1 MNHKLSKFLGRISS
15 AYSPPSP
22 LASTSPRCYASSSSP
37 SKLST
42 SPRLALGG
50 VSVAGGLYALY
61 NFWPTQSQSSQIVQM
76 NPDSEPIPHI
86 LPEAPPYNDKCIKI
100 RYPEDK
106 TKLKLT
112 LYQYTTCPFCC
123 KVRAFLDYFGIS
135 YDIVEVNSVFRKEIK
150 WSPNYKKVPILV
162 VKTPQGD
169 FLQLND
175 STMIISA
182 LMTYLKEPS
191 KNLKDIVECYP
202 QVTNT
207 DPSSGKSTIEIRN
220 KYFIMHQNDSVND
233 KNLKEELKWRKWVDS
248 VFVHRISPN
257 VYRSLSESIE
267 AFHWFDTA
275 GNWKNV
281 FNTFERQVVI
291 YLGASVMWILGKV
304 LKKRHGLP
312 DDVREAIYHEVNNY
326 LSHVKKKG
334 GSFGGGE
341 VPDLADISFYGTLNS
356 FEGCAAFQD
365 VLSHTELRQWFTKM
379 KWAVSSR
386 AGGSSI

>member
-1 MNHKLSKFLGRISS
+1 
-15 AYSPPSP
+15 
-22 LASTSPRCYASSSSP
+22 
-37 SKLST
+37 
-42 SPRLALGG
+42 
-50 VSVAGGLYALY
+50 
-61 NFWPTQSQSSQIVQM
+61 
-76 NPDSEPIPHI
+76 
-86 LPEAPPYNDKCIKI
+86 
-100 RYPEDK
+100 
-106 TKLKLT
+106 
-112 LYQYTTCPFCC
+112 
-123 KVRAFLDYFGIS
+123 
-135 YDIVEVNSVFRKEIK
+135 
-150 WSPNYKKVPILV
+150 
-162 VKTPQGD
+162 
-169 FLQLND
+169 
-175 STMIISA
+175 MIISA

-326 LSHVKKKG
+326 LSHVKKKRWIIWWRRSPG
-334 GSFGGGE
+334 FSGYFF
-341 VPDLADISFYGTLNS
+341 LRLRKLFY
-356 FEGCAAFQD
+356 
-365 VLSHTELRQWFTKM
+365 K
-379 KWAVSSR
+379 
-386 AGGSSI
+386 IYI